1 MIESGMFVGLGFLL
15 GLLLALFLAPPLWRR
30 AVRLT
35 KRRIEATLPMS
46 VSDIQA
52 DKDHLRAQFAV
63 QLRRAEM
70 SLEKAKEKSAR
81 MLVEAN
87 KHRVAYANL
96 DRDAKEK
103 TATLGELQ
111 NANRV
116 LEQTIRKRLPEL
128 EGLLREARSTI
139 DRQDERMSQVSSAH
153 AAESDALAAARNA
166 ARMQS
171 EEIERLRLSLEGA
184 APMPKSRIAS
194 VTKPTPARASDET
207 VQENQRLT
215 AEVSR
220 LREDIGEL
228 RGTAATETRDLR
240 GELERLADQLL
251 GAVTR
256 AGEESVLELGP
267 AAIAEPTTLLPALR
281 SDQPAIAA
289 DELAAPA
296 TEVTDLMDRRE
307 KRRRS
312 RRRIERRGSLAER
325 LAGVEAEK
333 A

>member
-35 KRRIEATLPMS
+35 TRRIESTLPMS
-46 VSDIQA
+46 VSDIRA

-63 QLRRAEM
+63 RLRSAEM
-70 SLEKAKEKSAR
+70 ALEKAKEKSAR

-87 KHRVAYANL
+87 KHRVAYSNIE
-96 DRDAKEK
+96 RDAREK
-103 TATLGELQ
+103 TGQLGELQ

-128 EGLLREARSTI
+128 EGLLREARTTI
-139 DRQDERMSQVSSAH
+139 DRQDERMTQISSAH
-153 AAESDALAAARNA
+153 AAEADALAAARNA
-166 ARMQS
+166 ARLQS

-184 APMPKSRIAS
+184 APVPKSRIGA
-194 VTKPTPARASDET
+194 VTKTMPARASDET

-220 LREDIGEL
+220 LREELSEL
-228 RGTAATETRDLR
+228 RGSAATETTQLR
-240 GELERLADQLL
+240 SELERLADQLL
-251 GAVTR
+251 GAAR
-256 AGEESVLELGP
+256 AGEDGVLELGP
-267 AAIAEPTTLLPALR
+267 ASISSSDKLPALR

-289 DELAAPA
+289 EELAAPV

-325 LAGVEAEK
+325 LANVEAEK